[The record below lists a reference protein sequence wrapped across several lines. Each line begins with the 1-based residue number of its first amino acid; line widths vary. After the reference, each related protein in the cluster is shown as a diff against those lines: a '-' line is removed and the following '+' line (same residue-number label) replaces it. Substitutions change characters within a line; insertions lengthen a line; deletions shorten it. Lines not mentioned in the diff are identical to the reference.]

1 MLCGCPQKKKVFRR
15 KDLKSERKICATNSL
30 SEDSSVNDSIA
41 SLKKDIGDIKK
52 KSDVNGINRSKN
64 H

>member
-1 MLCGCPQKKKVFRR
+1 MDAHKR
-15 KDLKSERKICATNSL
+15 KRFSEEEILKSERKICATNSL

-52 KSDVNGINRSKN
+52 KSDVNGINKSKN